1 MSTMASQITSLTIVY
16 STVYSGTDERKH
28 QSSMSL
34 AFVRGIHRWPVN
46 SPHKGPVTRK
56 MFPFD
61 KVIMFWGHQITVVLY
76 GECQL
81 VAIAGTI
88 ILVPCQGVKSLR
100 LISRLGTCRRNL
112 RVSSTSAI
120 ISHHHIDGLV
130 QDCSISIANV
140 LGILQSCAK
149 PSISILTLGCCVP
162 FDGIGWVFKW
172 STVTLL

>member
-1 MSTMASQITSLTIVY
+1 MHYNAVIMSMVASQITSFTIVY
-16 STVYSGTDERKH
+16 STIYSSTDERKH
-28 QSSMSL
+28 QRSVSL
-34 AFVRGIHRWPVN
+34 AFLRGIHRWPVN

-61 KVIMFWGHQITVVLY
+61 DVIMFGGHQITVVLY

-100 LISRLGTCRRNL
+100 LISRLGSCRWNL
-112 RVSSTSAI
+112 RVSSTSSI

-130 QDCSISIANV
+130 QDCSIFIANA
-140 LGILQSCAK
+140 LRI
-149 PSISILTLGCCVP
+149 IRIHYTLM
-162 FDGIGWVFKW
+162 W
-172 STVTLL
+172 